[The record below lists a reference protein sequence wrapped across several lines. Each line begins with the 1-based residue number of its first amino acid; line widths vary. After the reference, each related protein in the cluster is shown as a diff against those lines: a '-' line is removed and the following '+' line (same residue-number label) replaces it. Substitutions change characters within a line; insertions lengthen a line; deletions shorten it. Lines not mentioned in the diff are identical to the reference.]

1 MPTQGRVLALVLRLP
16 STRSWPRNH
25 PFGGCARVLHRAP
38 LWQVKPFLG
47 EWKEG
52 AVQENGHRYEVDIF
66 WSDEDGCFIA
76 CVPDLD
82 NCAAWGM
89 TYEEALAQVHE
100 AIRADLASRQ
110 RVGDPIPT
118 ATPRVLA

>member
-1 MPTQGRVLALVLRLP
+1 MLAHERSPQEGR
-16 STRSWPRNH
+16 
-25 PFGGCARVLHRAP
+25 
-38 LWQVKPFLG
+38 
-47 EWKEG
+47 EKESV
-52 AVQENGHRYEVDIF
+52 VQEQGYRYGIDIF

-82 NCAAWGM
+82 NCAAWGT
-89 TYEEALAQVHE
+89 TYEEALAQAHE
-100 AIRADLASRQ
+100 AIRADLASRR